1 MGGDERGV
9 VGYRKPEQSSCW
21 NKDKRTHICLD
32 KYIFGNRMPR
42 MTQKLSPLETL
53 AGTPPTFA
61 NSLSALLAMVR
72 SELVRALEAEFA
84 SQDVDLTFTQYLILK
99 KAQQLGP
106 VSATELARSV
116 ELDGGAMT
124 RQLDQLE
131 RKGYLLRTP
140 HAQDRRALRIELTDA
155 GRTLWQDN
163 AFVCSNRVMAAAQRS
178 LDKTESAQLHDYLE
192 RVLLALRDKN

>member
-1 MGGDERGV
+1 M
-9 VGYRKPEQSSCW
+9 
-21 NKDKRTHICLD
+21 H
-32 KYIFGNRMPR
+32 R
-42 MTQKLSPLETL
+42 MTQNLSPVATP
-53 AGTPPTFA
+53 AGAPPAST
-61 NSLSALLAMVR
+61 NSLGMLLAMVR
-72 SELVRALEAEFA
+72 SELVRAIEAEFA
-84 SQDVDLTFTQYLILK
+84 VQNVDLSFTQYLILK

-131 RKGYLLRTP
+131 RKGYLRRSP

-163 AFVCSNRVMAAAQRS
+163 AFLCSNRVTAAAQRS
-178 LDKTESAQLHDYLE
+178 LDTTESAQLHDYLE